1 MGAIRSGAFAAEGE
15 CYRCINLNLGHTCKP
30 AARRLWMSE
39 DKSKRFFLFVSNT
52 AASPVWRLTWT
63 GRRPEFQEVPQN
75 TTHVSCAADD
85 KWVTSQPGQ
94 LPSAGACTSFPPP
107 RPALVPTRTRVW
119 SRVVKKIKKVCFK
132 YFLLTDHHVN
142 LLMFQETPKPMSLF
156 CPVSQHEIKPWRFAN
171 AWPVGQER
179 KSLFHKNSEHSK
191 FRTVELSSTALL
203 SSLLPVKGI
212 ADVRLIIIKKD
223 FPYF

>member
-1 MGAIRSGAFAAEGE
+1 M
-15 CYRCINLNLGHTCKP
+15 
-30 AARRLWMSE
+30 
-39 DKSKRFFLFVSNT
+39 
-52 AASPVWRLTWT
+52 
-63 GRRPEFQEVPQN
+63 
-75 TTHVSCAADD
+75 
-85 KWVTSQPGQ
+85 
-94 LPSAGACTSFPPP
+94 
-107 RPALVPTRTRVW
+107 
-119 SRVVKKIKKVCFK
+119 VKKIKKVCFK

-203 SSLLPVKGI
+203 RSTASEMTLVPEVFFRREERREREKEAPLLSLLSSPLRASLSGSSLRKPLAPRVPVKGI
-212 ADVRLIIIKKD
+212 ADKKKNKV
-223 FPYF
+223 FPPYF